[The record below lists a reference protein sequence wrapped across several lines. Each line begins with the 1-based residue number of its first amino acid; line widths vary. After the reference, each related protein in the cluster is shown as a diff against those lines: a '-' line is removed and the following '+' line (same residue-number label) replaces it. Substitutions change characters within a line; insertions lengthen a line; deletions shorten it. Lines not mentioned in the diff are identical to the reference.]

1 MSFWAAVSVSQ
12 KYIYDGE
19 VVSCNCILQLP
30 LSDDLPE
37 LAATRS
43 ASSPNHRGPLPRK
56 TIVKQQ
62 ALILKKNHDMTC
74 HFEAHIAIFLG
85 LMLPSNI
92 LARLIFE
99 TPHSYK

>member
-12 KYIYDGE
+12 KYIYEGE
-19 VVSCNCILQLP
+19 VVSYICILQL
-30 LSDDLPE
+30 LSSDDLPE

-62 ALILKKNHDMTC
+62 ALTLKENYDMS
-74 HFEAHIAIFLG
+74 L
-85 LMLPSNI
+85 
-92 LARLIFE
+92 
-99 TPHSYK
+99 

>member
-12 KYIYDGE
+12 KCIYDE
-19 VVSCNCILQLP
+19 CSVVSYNCILQLP

-62 ALILKKNHDMTC
+62 ALILKENHDMTS
-74 HFEAHIAIFLG
+74 L
-85 LMLPSNI
+85 
-92 LARLIFE
+92 
-99 TPHSYK
+99 

>member
-1 MSFWAAVSVSQ
+1 MS
-12 KYIYDGE
+12 YNG
-19 VVSCNCILQLP
+19 ILQLP
-30 LSDDLPE
+30 LYDDLPE

-62 ALILKKNHDMTC
+62 ALILKENHDMTC

-92 LARLIFE
+92 LTRLTFGA
-99 TPHSYK
+99 PHSYK